1 MLMLALF
8 LLSAC
13 TDVDTCYEADH
24 PHRTSVKFDFD
35 WSAAN
40 HNTKPDSMFVL
51 ANRVINHWKCA
62 VAVSTTTLKGQY
74 LFNAPENP
82 YGVPED
88 NNGEGDN
95 PSTDEGDNT
104 EDTPA
109 EGDNA
114 GDTPAEGGG
123 EGSDNT
129 VVVSAFAPGDEEPG
143 DTPADGDNTGATR
156 ADGDEAPVEIQE
168 TDEFKLRT
176 GEYKFLAFNLG
187 SHELVNTEIM
197 DFLADEDQ
205 QTKFQDVSIE
215 YKTYDKN
222 DPKFLATIPLT
233 NWEDY
238 NPYANFMIS
247 DMRPVLYDT
256 TVVTPLLEKT
266 VNKYTFKPKPVTQ
279 HVTIN
284 MQIQKKQ
291 NGVKFRVDS
300 VWAEMA
306 GVPHK
311 VNLSQGYIDILKTFK
326 MMFKYS
332 LVDDGGN
339 SRDDTFANTASVK
352 CRARINVPTIVS
364 SSSASMVSG
373 PGVMQVLIYT
383 STETGERKKFQGKIN
398 LYNSLKAAELY
409 KYTSDR
415 QHVVRNGV
423 ERTLNVNANLII
435 TGSDILESPDNNGG
449 IDRWIP
455 CGDISMDI

>member
-40 HNTKPDSMFVL
+40 PNTKPDSMFVL

-95 PSTDEGDNT
+95 PSAG
-104 EDTPA
+104 

-114 GDTPAEGGG
+114 GDTPADG
-123 EGSDNT
+123 DNT
-129 VVVSAFAPGDEEPG
+129 G

-187 SHELVNTEIM
+187 SQELVNTEIM

-291 NGVKFRVDS
+291 NGVKFRVDN

-326 MMFKYS
+326 MMFKFS

-339 SRDDTFANTASVK
+339 SRDDTFANTANVK
-352 CRARINVPTIVS
+352 CSAQINVPTIVS

-383 STETGERKKFQGKIN
+383 TTETGERKKFQGKIN

-409 KYTSDR
+409 KYTGDR